1 MSMDGQ
7 LEQCVS
13 SSLEQYVMRSTSL
26 GACRLLYGFCSC
38 MNVLHSNMSKDQY
51 GSLGHSTCKIQ
62 DRRYKIQNTLLLDI
76 HHDTFIFY
84 ITSSI

>member
-13 SSLEQYVMRSTSL
+13 SSLEQYVMNSTSL

-38 MNVLHSNMSKDQY
+38 MYVLHSNMSKDRY

-62 DRRYKIQNTLLLDI
+62 DTRYKIQ
-76 HHDTFIFY
+76 DTRYFIARH
-84 ITSSI
+84 TS